1 MHFAQSKTHVVLAT
15 LKRAASELSS
25 YQRKIFKVDDH
36 MGIAVSGLISD
47 GRSLL
52 RYMRNE
58 CLNHRYVSLEFS
70 CRERTIG
77 MSPLSSLAGKNHVY
91 GR

>member
-1 MHFAQSKTHVVLAT
+1 VQSKTHVVLAT

-47 GRSLL
+47 GRTLL

-58 CLNHRYVSLEFS
+58 CLNHRQAS
-70 CRERTIG
+70 
-77 MSPLSSLAGKNHVY
+77 
-91 GR
+91 

>member
-1 MHFAQSKTHVVLAT
+1 MIGCGCAQSKTHVVLAT

-47 GRSLL
+47 GRTLL

-58 CLNHRYVSLEFS
+58 CLNHRCV
-70 CRERTIG
+70 CHVPVRIP
-77 MSPLSSLAGKNHVY
+77 SPFLAP
-91 GR
+91 